1 MTPSDRP
8 TIIRKYANRRLYH
21 SRTGR
26 FVSRKDLEVMARS
39 GEVFIVLD
47 SASGEDITRSVLGQI
62 LLAREKVG
70 GQGQ

>member
-26 FVSRKDLEVMARS
+26 FVSCKDLEVVA
-39 GEVFIVLD
+39 
-47 SASGEDITRSVLGQI
+47 
-62 LLAREKVG
+62 
-70 GQGQ
+70 